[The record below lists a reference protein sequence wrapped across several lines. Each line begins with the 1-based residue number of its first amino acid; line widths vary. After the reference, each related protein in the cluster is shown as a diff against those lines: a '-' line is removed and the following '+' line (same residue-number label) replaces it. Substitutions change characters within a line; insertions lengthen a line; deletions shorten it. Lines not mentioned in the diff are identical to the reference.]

1 MTVDPETV
9 RAMRAQAEE
18 LANRLRQ
25 MTGSMSTL
33 QERLADIRVTAVS
46 RDGLVRVTVGS
57 DGKPRELSLDARIY
71 REPDSQRLAETILD
85 TIEVAGEEARR
96 RVMEICRPFAS
107 EEALQQYADGDLTGA
122 MERFRRQ
129 MPFMG
134 E

>member
-1 MTVDPETV
+1 MTIDPETV

-18 LANRLRQ
+18 LGNRLRQ
-25 MTGSMSTL
+25 MTGSMLGL
-33 QERLADIRVTAVS
+33 QEKLAEVRVTAVS

-57 DGKPRELSLDARIY
+57 DGRPRDLFLDPRIY
-71 REPDSQRLAETILD
+71 REPDADRLAATILD
-85 TIEVAGEEARR
+85 TIEVASEEARR
-96 RVMEICRPFAS
+96 RVMDICRPFAS
-107 EEALQQYADGDLTGA
+107 EEVLQQYADGDLTGA